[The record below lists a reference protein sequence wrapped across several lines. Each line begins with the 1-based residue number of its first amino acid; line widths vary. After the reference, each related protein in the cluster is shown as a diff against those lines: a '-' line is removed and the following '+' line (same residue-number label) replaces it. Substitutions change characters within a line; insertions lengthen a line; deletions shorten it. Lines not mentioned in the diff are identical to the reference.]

1 MLWQTQTCRIGSALS
16 MRNEEHGE
24 FITLL
29 GSEEKSRKKVLFK
42 FPFRKVLPGW
52 VHSGELRH
60 LTESP
65 GRGFREAVL
74 PLLSALFYHLPVAAQ
89 GEISFSPAMCL

>member
-60 LTESP
+60 LAESP

-74 PLLSALFYHLPVAAQ
+74 SLLSALFYHLPVPAQ

>member
-1 MLWQTQTCRIGSALS
+1 

-24 FITLL
+24 FITCL
-29 GSEEKSRKKVLFK
+29 GSEETSRKIFK
-42 FPFRKVLPGW
+42 FPFRKAIPGW

-60 LTESP
+60 LAESP

-74 PLLSALFYHLPVAAQ
+74 SLLSVLFYHLPVPAQ
-89 GEISFSPAMCL
+89 GEISFPPAMCL

>member
-1 MLWQTQTCRIGSALS
+1 

-60 LTESP
+60 LAESP

-74 PLLSALFYHLPVAAQ
+74 SLFTLPVAAQ